1 MLKKMLQTN
10 DGWAM
15 LLVRLP
21 LGVDMLVHGWAKVTN
36 VPGTMSYFDGLHVPH
51 LFGWLAILAEFAG
64 GLGLILGCLTRIAAF
79 GVGVTML
86 VAIYLRHWDYGYLM
100 NWHGK
105 LPFGTEGWEYHTLAI
120 GMSLALMLEGAGA
133 FAVDSLLARL
143 TQKPAE
149 NYQMEPSHA

>member
-1 MLKKMLQTN
+1 MFCHCNLVAVLNFPVAVISITLFRLWARVGGRDATILEHNLAQT
-10 DGWAM
+10 
-15 LLVRLP
+15 
-21 LGVDMLVHGWAKVTN
+21 
-36 VPGTMSYFDGLHVPH
+36 
-51 LFGWLAILAEFAG
+51 AG
-64 GLGLILGCLTRIAAF
+64 SAGESLAF

-133 FAVDSLLARL
+133 FAIDSLLARL
-143 TQKPAE
+143 THKPAE
-149 NYQMEPSHA
+149 NYRMEPSHA